1 MRCRKQNT
9 VARLKSNILLPK
21 FFASPQNRHLHISVL
36 ARREIAQIFWKMF
49 ASYDFFS
56 SAISVLEFSPV
67 SLEKRKLCK
76 HLAIH
81 VT

>member
-1 MRCRKQNT
+1 
-9 VARLKSNILLPK
+9 
-21 FFASPQNRHLHISVL
+21 
-36 ARREIAQIFWKMF
+36 MF